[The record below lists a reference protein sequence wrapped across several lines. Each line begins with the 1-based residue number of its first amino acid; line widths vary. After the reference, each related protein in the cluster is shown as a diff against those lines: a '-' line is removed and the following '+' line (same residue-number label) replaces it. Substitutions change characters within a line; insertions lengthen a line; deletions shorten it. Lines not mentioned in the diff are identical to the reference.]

1 METQHAVAQPALLGQ
16 TVVIIGGGSG
26 MGLET
31 ARQARAEG
39 ADVILA
45 GRHPERLEQPA
56 RDVGA
61 LAAGKVTP
69 RGSLIF
75 IGSTGHRRPRL
86 GEGVISTVSVATPM
100 LIANLALE
108 LEPVRVNLIAP
119 GFVNTPLSARLL
131 GDELERRRGQLRA
144 TLPIGRVVEP
154 ADIGSLAVQIMSNTA
169 ITGATFDIDGGQQF
183 VE

>member
-1 METQHAVAQPALLGQ
+1 MVTAGDPPYGRLLD
-16 TVVIIGGGSG
+16 GSPEDARR
-26 MGLET
+26 LLT
-31 ARQARAEG
+31 ARLVLPLDVARA
-39 ADVILA
+39 
-45 GRHPERLEQPA
+45 
-56 RDVGA
+56 
-61 LAAGKVTP
+61 AAGKVTP

-131 GDELERRRGQLRA
+131 GDELEQRRRQLRA

-154 ADIGSLAVQIMSNTA
+154 ADIGSIAVQIMSNTA